1 MRKRTI
7 RASEIG
13 TYLYCK
19 RAWWYQQ
26 QGVESSNQE
35 SMAAGTSY
43 HRTHGKLVVKG
54 VLYRL
59 GAWLML
65 VSGVVVLAIWLVQ
78 QWMG

>member
-1 MRKRTI
+1 
-7 RASEIG
+7 
-13 TYLYCK
+13 
-19 RAWWYQQ
+19 
-26 QGVESSNQE
+26 
-35 SMAAGTSY
+35 MAAGTSY